1 MKNIPLS
8 RCLSVLLLAVLL
20 SGCRSAQMA
29 IPSDLEARSVGYPC
43 IGRGGFG
50 LSEAFSFGPYQV
62 EDVHRGW
69 KVTTT
74 WSVIFYERSHARQQ
88 FEYTLKA
95 PKGNPWRG
103 QAATGVR
110 QSDLKGMIAGGDLT
124 WGLDSDLNFVVQIGQ
139 GDKPKAWTLVLAE
152 GSRDTTLK
160 GQFSNGK
167 TTYRIEGSHKLAGSP
182 MPLVD
187 TSGYLIYKGNRLV
200 AAVDILNAGS
210 VTFDSK
216 LSATKRA
223 PLAAAAA
230 ALLLYKD
237 IAPN

>member
-1 MKNIPLS
+1 MKNIPLT
-8 RCLSVLLLAVLL
+8 RCLAALLLPLLLA
-20 SGCRSAQMA
+20 GCQTAQMA
-29 IPSDLEARSVGYPC
+29 IPSDLEARSEAYPC

-62 EDVHRGW
+62 EEVHRGW

-74 WSVIFYERSHARQQ
+74 WSIIFYERSHARQQ
-88 FEYTLKA
+88 FEYTLRA
-95 PKGNPWRG
+95 PKGKAWHG

-110 QSDLKGMIAGGDLT
+110 QSDLKGMVAGGDLT
-124 WGLDSDLNFVVQIGQ
+124 WGIGSDLNFVVQIGQ
-139 GDKPKAWTLVLAE
+139 GDKSKAWTLVLGE
-152 GSRDTTLK
+152 GTQDTALK

-167 TTYRIEGSHKLAGSP
+167 TTYRVEGTHKLAGSP
-182 MPLVD
+182 MPLMD
-187 TSGYLIYKGNRLV
+187 PSGYLIYKGKRLV

-216 LSATKRA
+216 LSASKRD

>member
-8 RCLSVLLLAVLL
+8 RYLSLLLLAGLL

-29 IPSDLEARSVGYPC
+29 IPASLEARSEAYPC

-50 LSEAFSFGPYQV
+50 LSEAFSFGPYEV
-62 EDVHRGW
+62 KDVHRGW

-74 WSVIFYERSHARQQ
+74 WSIIFYERSHRQQ
-88 FEYTLKA
+88 FEYTLQA
-95 PKGNPWRG
+95 GKGKPWKG

-110 QSDLKGMIAGGDLT
+110 QSDLKGMVAGGDLT
-124 WGLDSDLNFVVQIGQ
+124 WGIGSDLNFVVQIGQ
-139 GDKPKAWTLVLAE
+139 GDTPKAWTLVLAE

-167 TTYRIEGSHKLAGSP
+167 TTYRIEGTHKLAGSP

-187 TSGYLIYKGNRLV
+187 TSGYLIYKGKRVV

-216 LSATKRA
+216 LSVAKRG

-230 ALLLYKD
+230 GLLLYKD